1 LLDHGELS
9 RTLDADFAAAAK
21 AVTEVEA
28 LGISM
33 RRVTDELI
41 DEGVR
46 SFGASFD
53 ELMAT
58 IDAKRRALA
67 TA

>member
-1 LLDHGELS
+1 V
-9 RTLDADFAAAAK
+9 A
-21 AVTEVEA
+21 EVEA

-33 RRVTDELI
+33 RQVTDELI
-41 DEGVR
+41 EEGVR